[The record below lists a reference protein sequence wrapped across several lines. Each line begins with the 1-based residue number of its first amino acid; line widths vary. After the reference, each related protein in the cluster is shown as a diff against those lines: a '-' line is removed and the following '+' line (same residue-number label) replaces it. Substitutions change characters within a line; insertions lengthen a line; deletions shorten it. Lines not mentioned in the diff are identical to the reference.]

1 MIKKNPKIESVNLD
15 RIKKKTKEKDLKEM
29 KKTRINK

>member
-15 RIKKKTKEKDLKEM
+15 RIKKKNKGERLKGNEE
-29 KKTRINK
+29 NKNK